1 MSNTTSNRK
10 IILDLCG
17 GTGSWSLPYT
27 QDGGYDV
34 RIIDTQEWDASKAST
49 GDVRLFQFPVTKRE
63 RPYGIL
69 AAPPCTHLCSAGAPS
84 WARKGVAALLDGLS
98 TADACL
104 RICVMLRPTFW
115 AIENPNGRLPRYWG
129 RPAFSFDPCD
139 FGDPYTKRTHLWGD
153 FQIPVKTPVT
163 PVPTSENPIYKMP
176 DSKGRSLRRSI
187 TPAGFARAFFLSNR

>member
-1 MSNTTSNRK
+1 MSTKTPRK

-17 GTGSWSLPYT
+17 GTGSWSAPYT

-49 GDVRLFQFPVTKRE
+49 GDVRLFELPLTKRE

-69 AAPPCTHLCSAGAPS
+69 AAPPCTHLCKAGAR
-84 WARKGVAALLDGLS
+84 WWKGKGEAALLEGLAI
-98 TADACL
+98 ADACL

-115 AIENPNGRLPRYWG
+115 AIENPEGRLTRYWS
-129 RPAFSFDPCD
+129 RPVLTFDPCD
-139 FGDPYTKRTHLWGD
+139 YGDPYTKKTLLWGE

-163 PVPTSENPIYKMP
+163 PVSASENPIHNMP
-176 DSKGRSLRRSI
+176 DSKSRSLKRSI
-187 TPAGFARAFFLSNR
+187 TPPGFARAFFLANR